1 MNYNFKNLVFEGGG
15 VKGIAYGG
23 ALKVLDEMNILPG
36 IIRVGGT
43 SAGAINAT
51 LLALGFTFQEV
62 SDIIAA
68 TNFNDFED
76 KSGFI
81 VANMRRI
88 LKNYGW
94 FKGDAFTAWIGERIK
109 KKTGKEDFTCAE
121 LQEVL
126 NGGEPGFRE
135 LYLAVTNLSQQ
146 RVEIFSNE
154 RTPDIAIKDAV
165 RMSMSIPLFFKAIKM
180 GNDIMVD
187 GGLAYNYPINL
198 FDNQKY
204 LVNPEN
210 KGDYTADAEGYVY
223 NFETLGFRLDSK
235 EVINASKDDW
245 SLVPAKIKNLKD
257 HIVGVLSFLMD
268 YANKVHLRTP
278 DWNRTIFIDTLDVKT
293 TQFDLPQEK
302 IEALLESGR
311 ENTEKYF
318 KWRDT
323 DPIWGKFPK

>member
-36 IIRVGGT
+36 ITRVGGT

-94 FKGDAFTAWIGERIK
+94 FKGDAFKAWIGEKIK
-109 KKTGKEDFTCAE
+109 KKTGKENFTFAE
-121 LQEVL
+121 LQEAIT
-126 NGGEPGFRE
+126 GGEPGFRE

-235 EVINASKDDW
+235 DVITASKEDW

-293 TQFDLPQEK
+293 TQFDLPQDK

-311 ENTEKYF
+311 VNTEKYF

-323 DPIWGKFPK
+323 DPVWGKFPK